1 MIHSN
6 VATSPNNKPNQ
17 MPSDPSTAT
26 PYTIVGPES
35 ARTGYNILASIL
47 HWISLAG
54 LILFPGTFAYFDR
67 ISMLRRTEAGRAL
80 RRVARNIPI
89 LYVAGCACILGGLGV
104 VWLWWTVRHN
114 SIWLISRVF
123 FPSILGGLIRLVTT
137 LVNVYT
143 TGNGD

>member
-1 MIHSN
+1 MIPLKI
-6 VATSPNNKPNQ
+6 TISPNNIPNQ

-26 PYTIVGPES
+26 PYTIVGPGS
-35 ARTGYNILASIL
+35 ARTGYNILARIF

-54 LILFPGTFAYFDR
+54 LILFPGAFAYFDR
-67 ISMLRRTEAGRAL
+67 ISMLQRTVAGRAL
-80 RRVARNIPI
+80 RRVVRNIPI
-89 LYVAGCACILGGLGV
+89 LYIAGCACVLGGLGI

-114 SIWLISRVF
+114 YIWLISRVF
-123 FPSILGGLIRLVTT
+123 FPSVLNGLIRLVTT